1 MQGLEQGE
9 WKPGEMIPSETDLA
23 TRFKVSQ
30 GTVRKAIDELANENL
45 LMRRQGKGTF
55 VATHDEVRAQFRFLR
70 LMPNHGEQTAPESKI
85 IECSRVRAPSDIA
98 RHLDLKPGDT
108 LVLIQRVLSFAGR
121 PTILEE
127 IWLPGT
133 LFKGLTAERLSEY
146 KGPMYGL
153 FETEFGTKMIRAD
166 ETIRAVT
173 AGADA
178 AKYLGVSEVEPVLLI
193 ERVSFTY
200 GERPV
205 EMRRGRYL
213 THDFYYRNQLS

>member
-70 LMPNHGEQTAPESKI
+70 LMPNQGEQTAPESKI